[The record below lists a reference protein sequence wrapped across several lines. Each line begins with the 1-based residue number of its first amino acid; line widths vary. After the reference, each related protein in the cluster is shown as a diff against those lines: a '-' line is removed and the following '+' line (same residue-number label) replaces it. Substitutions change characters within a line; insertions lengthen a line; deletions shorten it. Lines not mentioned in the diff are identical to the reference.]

1 MVKLFANKK
10 WLNRGQD
17 SSWTTLYDAWE
28 VSNDLSIFVQL
39 RSLAYIWCR
48 NINLVHCF
56 LIIMFIFHFIEDLI
70 SIFAG
75 QIGSFWVITTS
86 IFQRLSLFLRRY
98 LFIFFL
104 NFSFFVLIN
113 YIERTATQLVAEQY
127 WNVYVEMGLSWLC
140 LAGQLEFITNWGH

>member
-1 MVKLFANKK
+1 
-10 WLNRGQD
+10 
-17 SSWTTLYDAWE
+17 
-28 VSNDLSIFVQL
+28 
-39 RSLAYIWCR
+39 
-48 NINLVHCF
+48 
-56 LIIMFIFHFIEDLI
+56 MFIFHFIEDLI

-127 WNVYVEMGLSWLC
+127 WNVYVEMGLS
-140 LAGQLEFITNWGH
+140 